1 MPVRNRKPTTPSSRT
16 TTVRDYSELSDER
29 PEKRLT
35 EVRPYRAGRSKGRIS
50 VRRKGGQHKRQYRMV
65 DFKRDNHGVPGTV
78 QSIQYDPNRSADL
91 ALVVFADGDKR
102 YLLSPRGLRVGATV
116 QSGPGAPIEIGN
128 ALPIGD
134 MPLGIAIHNVELTPG
149 RGGQLVRAAGNSAT
163 LVARGGRV
171 RYGAAA
177 IRGDPSGPCTLHGL
191 HRRDRQP
198 RSYERLAW
206 QGRPGSLDGA
216 AAQGSGS
223 GDEPGRPSAWRRRGQ
238 GVRRAPSG
246 IPLGEVDEG
255 DEDAE
260 QAQAVWRLHRRQTP
274 MTTRETGR
282 MTR

>member
-1 MPVRNRKPTTPSSRT
+1 MPVRNRKPTTPSSRF

-35 EVRPYRAGRSKGRIS
+35 EARPYHAGRSKGRIS

-78 QSIQYDPNRSADL
+78 HSIQYDPNRSADL

-134 MPLGIAIHNVELTPG
+134 LPLGIAIHNVELTPG

-163 LVARGGRV
+163 LVAREGKYATVRLPSGETRLVHVRCMASIGEIGNPDHMNVSLGKAGRARWMGRRPKVRGVAMNPVDHPHGGGEGKASGGRHPV
-171 RYGAAA
+171 SPWGKLTKGMKTRNK
-177 IRGDPSGPCTLHGL
+177 RK
-191 HRRDRQP
+191 R
-198 RSYERLAW
+198 
-206 QGRPGSLDGA
+206 
-216 AAQGSGS
+216 S
-223 GDEPGRPSAWRRRGQ
+223 GDFIVGGRR
-238 GVRRAPSG
+238 
-246 IPLGEVDEG
+246 
-255 DEDAE
+255 
-260 QAQAVWRLHRRQTP
+260 
-274 MTTRETGR
+274 
-282 MTR
+282 